1 MKFNC
6 VIHCGAL
13 LESQLTLLRA
23 AVLLLSEQALRA
35 GSPWNVLWT
44 GPAILLS
51 SVMIAWGAEAAQYF
65 MAQGIALAILAV
77 LQTLPEFAVEAVLA
91 WHQQTEYLFANLT
104 GALRLL
110 TGVGWPIIYMAA
122 ASAHRRELRRP
133 MRVIQLTAHQ
143 SIQVV
148 GLFFSLIWQ
157 VVVWFK
163 GSLGVID
170 GAVLLA
176 VYVGYLLIMRKLPP
190 EEPEGLEHMDIIPR
204 KIVSAPRGLRI
215 IAILGLFAIGGI
227 GVFAVA
233 TPFLEGL
240 FGLSTS
246 AGIPAFIFIA
256 WVAPLVSEAPE
267 GISAFYWARDYPR
280 ANTAL
285 MNLVSSNISQWTL
298 MAAMLPVVLSVSVG
312 HPAAIPIDALQS
324 RELLMTLA
332 QALVGA
338 LLLLDLRLERW
349 EAIALFALWAVQ
361 IVFSITRPDSVIH
374 WWITGIYFVWA
385 AAELIRFAVGARKPL
400 ALTHFRKLILT
411 P

>member
-1 MKFNC
+1 
-6 VIHCGAL
+6 
-13 LESQLTLLRA
+13 LTFLRA

-110 TGVGWPIIYMAA
+110 TGLGWPMIYMAA
-122 ASAHRRELRRP
+122 AGAHRRKLGVP
-133 MRVIQLTAHQ
+133 MRVIQLTPEH

-148 GLFFSLIWQ
+148 SLVFSLIWQ
-157 VVVWFK
+157 AAVWFK

-170 GAVLLA
+170 AAILLA
-176 VYVGYLLIMRKLPP
+176 VYIGYLLIMRKLPP
-190 EEPEGLEHMDIIPR
+190 EEPERLEDMDLIPR
-204 KIVSAPRGLRI
+204 RIVLAPRGLRI
-215 IAILGLFAIGGI
+215 GAILGLFAIGGI
-227 GVFAVA
+227 GVFVVA
-233 TPFLEGL
+233 TPFLEGI
-240 FGLSTS
+240 FGLATA

-256 WVAPLVSEAPE
+256 WVAPMVSEAPE
-267 GISAFYWARDYPR
+267 GISAYYWARDYPR

-312 HPAAIPIDALQS
+312 HPSAIPIDALQS

-338 LLLLDLRLERW
+338 MLLLDLKLEAW
-349 EAIALFALWAVQ
+349 EAIALVVLWAVQ
-361 IVFSITRPDSVIH
+361 VVLSIRMPDSIIH
-374 WWITGIYFVWA
+374 WWITGIYFAWA
-385 AAELIRFAVGARKPL
+385 AAELIRFITGARKPV
-400 ALTHFRKLILT
+400 ALTHFRNLVMR
-411 P
+411 